1 MSNPATAKSFVA
13 HRELLYSLKGQPE
26 RHPFIVR
33 IGAPRPL
40 DAATARFNFDAGAA
54 ACTVQLEGREIRS
67 VEVHGIDSLHALSQA
82 LDIDP
87 LLRGMSDKYD
97 FYWATGEP
105 YFDDAKSG

>member
-1 MSNPATAKSFVA
+1 MNAKNFVM
-13 HRELLYSLKGQPE
+13 HRNLLYSLRGQSE
-26 RHPFIVR
+26 RLPFIVR

-40 DAATARFNFDAGAA
+40 EAGTARFSFDAGAA
-54 ACTVQLEGREIRS
+54 ACTVQLEGDVTTQ

-87 LLRGMSDKYD
+87 LLRGLSDKYD

-105 YFDDAKSG
+105 YFDDAGLG